1 MIGRSRALAVLG
13 STALHV
19 GAVVAVLALA
29 TSLRQPQPLFVD
41 LTGASRGDE
50 ERAAHA
56 VEPRGGTPA
65 ISRAREARRAIS
77 RAPRAPD
84 PSAPE
89 RPTETAPARVPP
101 FSASREVAPAD
112 RAIPP
117 PAADM
122 PAAETHAPDMPVAET
137 KAGGVKGVS
146 GDMPAHADQSHG
158 AAGGGGSLLALAGPG
173 SARAEV
179 PAEFGPYLARFRQ
192 RIQESVVYP
201 LAARRRGLAGRVEVE
216 LLLEPSGR
224 IRDVAVVSSSSHALL
239 DEAAVEAVRS
249 LEPQPLPEHPKRQT
263 LRVRLPVVFQLR

>member
-1 MIGRSRALAVLG
+1 MIGRSGALAVLG
-13 STALHV
+13 SAALHV

-29 TSLRQPQPLFVD
+29 TGLRQPQPLFVD
-41 LTGASRGDE
+41 LTGAAPAGD
-50 ERAAHA
+50 ERAARAPQPHGA
-56 VEPRGGTPA
+56 ETAATP
-65 ISRAREARRAIS
+65 AREARRVSA
-77 RAPRAPD
+77 RAPRAQA

-89 RPTETAPARVPP
+89 RPAETAPVEVPA

-112 RAIPP
+112 RAVPP
-117 PAADM
+117 PAADTT
-122 PAAETHAPDMPVAET
+122 AADARVPDT

-146 GDMPAHADQSHG
+146 SDMPARADQSPG

-173 SARAEV
+173 TSRVEV

-216 LLLEPSGR
+216 LVLEPSGR
-224 IRDVAVVSSSSHALL
+224 IRDVAVITSSSHALL

-249 LEPQPLPEHPKRQT
+249 LEPQPLPEHSKRQA
-263 LRVRLPVVFQLR
+263 LRVRLPVVFELR